1 MSRILPYKLLADLA
15 LSSKTSKMISELI
28 INYYQSQLIFK
39 DIPMTVMAS
48 PAFLAQQG
56 LYVSSLIHQIIHSN
70 STSTVKISLK
80 PFDFD
85 FANNENERTFIRIR
99 SQSNSNKIS
108 LDNRREW
115 GNLLIAQLTA
125 SNLETDLADWS
136 IRTDD
141 QGYLYFQPTNKALST
156 WLKMLFVR
164 TAIQQNPDFLTIPN
178 GSTVADNLFYYIK
191 LRCNQMQ
198 KLAGSRSKAPITPW
212 VQGEFHCHQ
221 TAELKLIYS
230 IIQVYDSLYM
240 GAKHQIVAAGKSLV
254 ENFLEFDRTC
264 RLLDLPVNSP
274 EFHERAGLIAI
285 VRSAVEDLLAQATVE
300 DLNQSHNFDKI

>member
-15 LSSKTSKMISELI
+15 LSSKTSKIISELI
-28 INYYQSQLIFK
+28 TNYYQSQMVFK
-39 DIPMTVMAS
+39 DIPMTIMAS

-70 STSTVKISLK
+70 FNSTVNISLK
-80 PFDFD
+80 SFNFG
-85 FANNENERTFIRIR
+85 FADNENERTFIHFR

-108 LDNRREW
+108 LDNRQEW
-115 GNLLIAQLTA
+115 SNLLIAQLTD
-125 SNLETDLADWS
+125 SNSETDLADWN
-136 IRTDD
+136 IWTDN
-141 QGYLYFQPTNKALST
+141 QGYLYFQPTNKALSN
-156 WLKMLFVR
+156 WLKILFMR
-164 TAIQQNPDFLTIPN
+164 TAIQQSPNFLTIPD
-178 GSTVADNLFYYIK
+178 GSTVVDNLFYYIK

-198 KLAGSRSKAPITPW
+198 KLAGSLNKAPVTPW
-212 VQGEFHCHQ
+212 IQGEFHCHQ
-221 TAELKLIYS
+221 TAELELIHS

-285 VRSAVEDLLAQATVE
+285 VRSAVEDLLAQATFE